1 MEEREEERKKKVA
14 DKRAAEARRR
24 LREVQVDDYQPNQW
38 ENKDE
43 IEEVTTAVERIG
55 SIKKTPQS
63 HNPVVSSPLGSMYE
77 NLIIHM

>member
-55 SIKKTPQS
+55 FHINPTITQS
-63 HNPVVSSPLGSMYE
+63 NSGLSL
-77 NLIIHM
+77 

>member
-1 MEEREEERKKKVA
+1 MEEREEERKKRVA

-55 SIKKTPQS
+55 FHQP
-63 HNPVVSSPLGSMYE
+63 HNHTIL
-77 NLIIHM
+77 

>member
-1 MEEREEERKKKVA
+1 MEEREEERKKRVA

-43 IEEVTTAVERIG
+43 IEEVTTAVECIG
-55 SIKKTPQS
+55 FHQP
-63 HNPVVSSPLGSMYE
+63 HNHTIL
-77 NLIIHM
+77 

>member
-55 SIKKTPQS
+55 FHI
-63 HNPVVSSPLGSMYE
+63 NPT
-77 NLIIHM
+77 IQ